1 MENFDIPEL
10 KAAIQGGSL
19 YFAMAATTRLQ
30 LVATDDVGALAALAF
45 DEPTAF
51 PAPTEVAGA
60 ELAMAEVAAT
70 FARVLGHPVQY
81 VAMPY
86 ESAAQ
91 FDPNL
96 AILGAWLDRGGY
108 RADLRALRRL
118 RPEMLTLETWLRR
131 TNWAANPT
139 GQPEPGGARG

>member
-1 MENFDIPEL
+1 
-10 KAAIQGGSL
+10 
-19 YFAMAATTRLQ
+19 
-30 LVATDDVGALAALAF
+30 
-45 DEPTAF
+45 
-51 PAPTEVAGA
+51 
-60 ELAMAEVAAT
+60 MAEVAAT

-96 AILGAWLDRGGY
+96 GILGAWLDREGY